1 MDGRI
6 SVRSQKGRGTEFIV
20 EVKLGLAAGVH
31 ETFAGIVSAGDAGGL
46 DLKTLDFTGRR
57 ILLAEDNAIN
67 TEVAVMLLQDRGF
80 SVDTAQNG
88 EQALQTYQASALNY
102 YDAILMDIRDA
113 GHGTGLTA
121 AARIRTSPRA
131 DAGQIPIIAMTA
143 NAFDDDIAKS
153 MAAGMNAHL
162 AKPID
167 PTY

>member
-1 MDGRI
+1 
-6 SVRSQKGRGTEFIV
+6 
-20 EVKLGLAAGVH
+20 
-31 ETFAGIVSAGDAGGL
+31 
-46 DLKTLDFTGRR
+46 
-57 ILLAEDNAIN
+57 
-67 TEVAVMLLQDRGF
+67 MLLQDRGF

-102 YDAILMDIRDA
+102 YDAILMDIRMPVMD
-113 GHGTGLTA
+113 GLTA

-153 MAAGMNAHL
+153 RAAGMNAHL

-167 PTY
+167 PDLLIRTLNEFIGNKEVFGCQTLK